1 MKTIKS
7 NINIGKSVMYAV
19 QGAIVGIG
27 AILPGISGGVLCVAF
42 GLFEPIMELLTHPKE
57 SLKKNKDM
65 LVPFIIGWVLGF
77 ILLAKVV
84 EVFFSFAPDVA
95 IFLFFGLV
103 CGTIPDMFKH
113 AEESNRSMSWTPF
126 IMSLSASYIF
136 FHIIEAGELIDL
148 PENFLTFMF
157 CGVLWGLS
165 LIVPGLSSS
174 TLLIYLGLF
183 EPLTEGISSLDI
195 TVLFPFVIGIS
206 ATVVLLAKF
215 VNMLFKQHYALISR
229 IILGFVISTSL
240 KTLPHNFSS
249 VWSMIISVACCALGF
264 LIAILMDKADKK
276 TQRNTEKL
284 PDAESVNTD
293 DN

>member
-1 MKTIKS
+1 MKTR
-7 NINIGKSVMYAV
+7 NIDIRKSVMYAI

-42 GLFEPIMELLTHPKE
+42 GLFEPIMELLTNPKE
-57 SLKKNKDM
+57 SLKKNSNM

-103 CGTIPDMFKH
+103 CGTIPDMFKR
-113 AEESNRSMSWTPF
+113 AEESDRKMSWTPF
-126 IMSLSASYIF
+126 IISLSASYIF

-148 PENFLTFMF
+148 PENFFTFTF

-183 EPLTEGISSLDI
+183 EPLTEGISGLDF
-195 TVLFPFVIGIS
+195 TVLLPFIIGIS

-215 VNMLFKQHYALISR
+215 VNMLFKKHYALISR

-240 KTLPHNFSS
+240 KTLPHDFSS
-249 VWSMIISVACCALGF
+249 VWSMIISIACCALGF
-264 LIAILMDKADKK
+264 LIAIAMDKADRK
-276 TQRNTEKL
+276 NSGEPDMSADL
-284 PDAESVNTD
+284 PTADPD
-293 DN
+293 DQ